1 MNIYKMILK
10 RRTIRR
16 FQDKK
21 VPYEVLEKCVNAARL
36 APSAANLQPCE
47 YMIVDRKDL
56 LDEVFGTLQWAG
68 YISDGSPP
76 PSQRPTAYIIVL
88 INGDVKRKEFEHDV
102 GMAVENI
109 ILTALEE
116 EVGSCCFGAVDREEL
131 RKGLN
136 IPQKY
141 IIDLVIALGYPNE
154 GPVLEPFRDSVKYW
168 KDKEGLLHVPK
179 RKLKDI
185 LHRNVISPEHTSAI

>member
-1 MNIYKMILK
+1 MKIYEMILK

-16 FQDKK
+16 FQKKK

-47 YMIVDRKDL
+47 YMIVDKEDL

-68 YISDGSPP
+68 YILDGSPP

-88 INGDVKRKEFEHDV
+88 INQQVKRKGFEHDV
-102 GMAVENI
+102 GMAVENF

-116 EVGSCCFGAVDREEL
+116 GVGSCCFGAVEREQL

-136 IPQKY
+136 IPPKY
-141 IIDLVIALGYPNE
+141 IIDLVIALGCPNE
-154 GPVLEPFRDSVKYW
+154 SPVLKPFRVSVKYW
-168 KDKEGLLHVPK
+168 KDKKGLLHVPK

-185 LHRNVISPEHTSAI
+185 LHRNVIASEPTSAV

>member
-1 MNIYKMILK
+1 MNIYEVILK

-16 FQDKK
+16 FQNKK
-21 VPYEVLEKCVNAARL
+21 VPYGVLEKCVNAARL

-47 YMIVDRKDL
+47 YMIVDEEDL

-88 INGDVKRKEFEHDV
+88 INREVKRKEFEHDV

-109 ILTALEE
+109 VLTALEE
-116 EVGSCCFGAVDREEL
+116 GVGSCCFGAVEREEL
-131 RKGLN
+131 RKRLS
-136 IPQKY
+136 IPKKY

-154 GPVLEPFRDSVKYW
+154 SPVLEPFTGSVKYW
-168 KDKEGLLHVPK
+168 KDKKGLLHVPK

-185 LHRNVISPEHTSAI
+185 LHRNVISSEHTSAI

>member
-1 MNIYKMILK
+1 MNIYEMILK

-16 FQDKK
+16 FQGRK
-21 VPYEVLEKCVNAARL
+21 VPYGVLEKCVNAARL
-36 APSAANLQPCE
+36 APSASNLQPCE
-47 YMIVDRKDL
+47 YLIVDEEDL

-76 PSQRPTAYIIVL
+76 ASQRPTAYIIVL
-88 INGDVKRKEFEHDV
+88 INREVKPKEFEHDV

-109 ILTALEE
+109 VLTALEE

-131 RKGLN
+131 RKRLN

-141 IIDLVIALGYPNE
+141 FIDLAIALGYPNE
-154 GPVLEPFRDSVKYW
+154 SPVPEPFGDSVKYW
-168 KDKEGLLHVPK
+168 KDKGGLLHVPK

-185 LHRNVISPEHTSAI
+185 LHRNVITSQDTSAI

>member
-1 MNIYKMILK
+1 MNIYEMILK

-16 FQDKK
+16 FQKKK

-47 YMIVDRKDL
+47 YLIVDEEDL

-76 PSQRPTAYIIVL
+76 PSQGPTAYIIVL
-88 INGDVKRKEFEHDV
+88 INQEVKTKAFEHDV

-116 EVGSCCFGAVDREEL
+116 GVGSCCFGAVDREKL
-131 RKGLN
+131 RKGFD
-136 IPQKY
+136 IPKKY
-141 IIDLVIALGYPNE
+141 VIDLVIALGYPNE
-154 GPVLEPFRDSVKYW
+154 SPVEEPFENSVKYW
-168 KDKEGLLHVPK
+168 KDKRGLLHVPK

-185 LHRNVISPEHTSAI
+185 LHRNVISPEHTSAV

>member
-1 MNIYKMILK
+1 MNIYEMIIK

-16 FQDKK
+16 FQRKK

-47 YMIVDRKDL
+47 YMIVDEESL
-56 LDEVFGTLQWAG
+56 LNEVFGTLQWAG

-76 PSQRPTAYIIVL
+76 APQRPTAYIIVL
-88 INGDVKRKEFEHDV
+88 INQEVKTKAFEHDV

-116 EVGSCCFGAVDREEL
+116 GVGSCCFGAVEREEL
-131 RKGLN
+131 GKRLN
-136 IPQKY
+136 IPRKY

-154 GPVLEPFRDSVKYW
+154 SPVLEPFENSVKYW
-168 KDKEGLLHVPK
+168 KDKKGLLHVPK

-185 LHRNVISPEHTSAI
+185 LHRNVISPEPTSAV

>member
-1 MNIYKMILK
+1 MNIYQMILK

-16 FQDKK
+16 FQRKK
-21 VPYEVLEKCVNAARL
+21 VSYEVLEKCVNAARL

-47 YMIVDRKDL
+47 YLIVDEEDL

-88 INGDVKRKEFEHDV
+88 INQEVKRKAFEHDV

-116 EVGSCCFGAVDREEL
+116 GVGSCCFGAVEREEL
-131 RKGLN
+131 RKRLN
-136 IPQKY
+136 IPRKY

-154 GPVLEPFRDSVKYW
+154 SPVLEPFENSVKYW
-168 KDKEGLLHVPK
+168 KDKKGLLHVPK

-185 LHRNVISPEHTSAI
+185 LHRNTISPEHTSAV

>member
-1 MNIYKMILK
+1 MNIYEMILK

-16 FQDKK
+16 FQKKK

-36 APSAANLQPCE
+36 APSAANLQLCE
-47 YMIVDRKDL
+47 YLIVDEEDL

-68 YISDGSPP
+68 YISDGSPS

-88 INGDVKRKEFEHDV
+88 INQDVKKKAFEHDV

-116 EVGSCCFGAVDREEL
+116 GVGSCCFGAVDREKL
-131 RKGLN
+131 RKGLD
-136 IPQKY
+136 IPKKY
-141 IIDLVIALGYPNE
+141 VIDLVITLGYPNE
-154 GPVLEPFRDSVKYW
+154 SPVLEPFENSVKYW
-168 KDKEGLLHVPK
+168 KDKKGLLHVPK

-185 LHRNVISPEHTSAI
+185 LHRNVISPGPTSAV

>member
-1 MNIYKMILK
+1 MNIYEIILK

-16 FQDKK
+16 FQNRKI
-21 VPYEVLEKCVNAARL
+21 PYEVLEKCVNAARL

-47 YMIVDRKDL
+47 YLIVDEEDL

-88 INGDVKRKEFEHDV
+88 INRDVKRKGFEHDV

-116 EVGSCCFGAVDREEL
+116 RVGSCCFAAVERKEL

-136 IPQKY
+136 IPPKY

-154 GPVLEPFRDSVKYW
+154 SPVLEPFRGSVKYW
-168 KDKEGLLHVPK
+168 KDKKGLLHVPK
-179 RKLKDI
+179 RKLKDT
-185 LHRNVISPEHTSAI
+185 LHRNVISPKSTSTI

>member
-1 MNIYKMILK
+1 MNIYQMILK

-16 FQDKK
+16 FQRKK

-47 YMIVDRKDL
+47 YLIVDKEDL

-76 PSQRPTAYIIVL
+76 ASQRPTAYIIVL
-88 INGDVKRKEFEHDV
+88 INQDVKRNGFEYDV

-116 EVGSCCFGAVDREEL
+116 EVGSCCFGSVDREEL
-131 RKGLN
+131 GKRLN
-136 IPQKY
+136 IPRKY
-141 IIDLVIALGYPNE
+141 IIDLVIALGYPDE
-154 GPVLEPFRDSVKYW
+154 SPVLEPFENSVKYW
-168 KDKEGLLHVPK
+168 KDKKGLLHVPK

-185 LHRNVISPEHTSAI
+185 LHRNVISPEPTSAV